1 MGRGRGWEGRSSQLT
16 APPQDTHHH
25 HWREGN
31 LPSSARCEVCRK
43 TCGSSD
49 VLAGLRCEWCGIQ
62 VGRGV
67 LLSAGAHLY
76 GVLSG
81 WGSPLYRRESG
92 LPLVGVARSRPRGSR
107 QSCVGPAESRRADPV
122 PSKGPGLKAVLPQA
136 HSVCCATLAPE
147 CTFGR
152 LRTMI
157 LPPACVRL
165 LSRNFSK
172 MHCFRVS
179 ELTAPEPGKRG

>member
-1 MGRGRGWEGRSSQLT
+1 M
-16 APPQDTHHH
+16 
-25 HWREGN
+25 
-31 LPSSARCEVCRK
+31 
-43 TCGSSD
+43 
-49 VLAGLRCEWCGIQ
+49 
-62 VGRGV
+62 
-67 LLSAGAHLY
+67 
-76 GVLSG
+76 
-81 WGSPLYRRESG
+81 
-92 LPLVGVARSRPRGSR
+92 
-107 QSCVGPAESRRADPV
+107 GPAESRRAGPV
-122 PSKGPGLKAVLPQA
+122 PSKGPRLKAVLPQA

-179 ELTAPEPGKRG
+179 ELTPPEPGERGVRGLGGALGWGPARSEARCALLQAKGTTAWTGAPPSPALPKMCWRQSPVRAL